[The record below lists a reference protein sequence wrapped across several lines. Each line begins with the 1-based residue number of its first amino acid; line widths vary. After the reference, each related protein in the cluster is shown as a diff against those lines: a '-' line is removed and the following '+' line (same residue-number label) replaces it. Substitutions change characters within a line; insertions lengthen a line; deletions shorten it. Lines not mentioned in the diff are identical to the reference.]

1 MRVATEHVLPQR
13 GWPAIPLMP
22 VFVFL
27 LAVLLLAG
35 AIHIV
40 TIVLIPRYAQSDGWS
55 RLASVA
61 GENSFAE
68 VPQLAEDAEPIP
80 GLDPLFVHGAC
91 RLDLSE
97 SPAALT
103 LSARERFW
111 SLALY
116 NSAGR
121 VVFSLN
127 DRTAVEGELDMLV
140 VNVVQNAELKENPAP
155 GVDQTILVES
165 PTNNLIALL
174 RLYAPTAT
182 SRNETRAILNE
193 AGCASAWTT
202 PVEPAESGD

>member
-1 MRVATEHVLPQR
+1 MRVAAPHAFAQR
-13 GWPAIPLMP
+13 VWPAVPLMP
-22 VFVFL
+22 AFVFL

-55 RLASVA
+55 RLANAA

-68 VPQLAEDAEPIP
+68 VVQRAENAEPIP
-80 GLDPLFVHGAC
+80 GLDPLFIHGAC
-91 RLDLSE
+91 RLNLEE
-97 SPAALT
+97 SPAALL

-140 VNVVQNAELKENPAP
+140 VNAVQNAELKENPPP
-155 GVDQTILVES
+155 GVDQTIVVES
-165 PTNNLIALL
+165 PTDNLIALL
-174 RLYAPTAT
+174 RLYSPTAS
-182 SRNETRAILNE
+182 SRDEARAILGE
-193 AGCASAWTT
+193 AQCTPAWAS
-202 PVEPAESGD
+202 PAGTSTSGD